1 MTKLKERIN
10 ERGAL
15 AHNGNSYNDNPERL
29 ALRRFVRHCPEF
41 RTFCKEYF
49 GTNGN
54 TIIKDDP
61 LGKNQVDLGVVDE
74 TTSEIYGL
82 VEVDVL
88 TKWNPDWP
96 TNYRKFNVLERKL
109 KYFQSNNYKY
119 ITCSLSLNRMKMVC
133 TTREN
138 IQMCYSK
145 YGVTTLKIKEGDEY
159 DKMVRCPLDNNIKW
173 FNL

>member
-1 MTKLKERIN
+1 MALKERIR
-10 ERGAL
+10 ERAESV
-15 AHNGNSYNDNPERL
+15 HNGNAYADDPERL

-41 RTFCKEYF
+41 KTFCREYF

-54 TIIKDDP
+54 AIIKDDP
-61 LGKNQVDLGVVDE
+61 LGEKQVDLGVVDE

-119 ITCSLSLNRMKMVC
+119 ITCSLSLNRKKMVC

-145 YGVTTLKIKEGDEY
+145 YGVTTLKITEWDEY

-173 FNL
+173 FEL